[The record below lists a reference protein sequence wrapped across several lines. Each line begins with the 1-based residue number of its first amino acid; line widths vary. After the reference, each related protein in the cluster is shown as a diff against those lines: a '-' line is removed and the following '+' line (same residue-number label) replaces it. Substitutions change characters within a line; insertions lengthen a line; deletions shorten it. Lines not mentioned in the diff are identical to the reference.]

1 MPTESEMRSRRD
13 SWPPTQMRLKPTV
26 STKDDPLPSL
36 DDIDDDP
43 LTYFLTPAP
52 HIDDDDLDDA
62 MMDFDAGIEDASHP
76 RPIVRSVSPS
86 TLDGL
91 RKPGLRP
98 ISPDTSSEISTSNNE
113 EEEDEYDDDDDDQED
128 YISFSPNKH
137 GLLSLQDI
145 FANSRPPVRPKSP
158 AFGQSSNNTSS
169 NNGGLLSPGSQQ
181 LRGRSRGRNG
191 RQQTARSLSA
201 RRRPGQLWR
210 EPSPD
215 VWSIEEETEEELM
228 SDLGSSVGARSDV
241 DDVDEAS
248 RKGKKAAKPK
258 KKVRFMLPAKVD

>member
-1 MPTESEMRSRRD
+1 MSVMPTESEMRSRRD
-13 SWPPTQMRLKPTV
+13 SWPPTQVRLKPTV

-52 HIDDDDLDDA
+52 NMDDDDLDQV
-62 MMDFDAGIEDASHP
+62 MMDFDAGIEDASQP

-98 ISPDTSSEISTSNNE
+98 ISPDTSSDISTSNNE
-113 EEEDEYDDDDDDQED
+113 DEDDDDEE
-128 YISFSPNKH
+128 YISFSPSKH

-158 AFGQSSNNTSS
+158 AFNQSSNTT
-169 NNGGLLSPGSQQ
+169 LLSPASFSNSQ
-181 LRGRSRGRNG
+181 LRGRARGRG
-191 RQQTARSLSA
+191 RHGASSRNLTA
-201 RRRPGQLWR
+201 RRRAAAGGQLWR

-215 VWSIEEETEEELM
+215 VWSIEEETEEEMM
-228 SDLGSSVGARSDV
+228 SDMGSSVAAPSDV
-241 DDVDEAS
+241 GDDEVEGE
-248 RKGKKAAKPK
+248 GKRAMKPK
-258 KKVRFMLPAKVD
+258 KKVRFMLPAREGQ

>member
-13 SWPPTQMRLKPTV
+13 SWPPTQVRLKPTV

-52 HIDDDDLDDA
+52 NMDDDDDLDQV
-62 MMDFDAGIEDASHP
+62 MMDFDAGIEDATQP

-98 ISPDTSSEISTSNNE
+98 ISPDTSSDISTSNNE
-113 EEEDEYDDDDDDQED
+113 DEDDEDDEE
-128 YISFSPNKH
+128 YISFSPSKH
-137 GLLSLQDI
+137 GLVSLQDI

-158 AFGQSSNNTSS
+158 AFNQSANT
-169 NNGGLLSPGSQQ
+169 GLLSPASFSNPQ
-181 LRGRSRGRNG
+181 LRGRTRGRG
-191 RQQTARSLSA
+191 RHGASSRSLSA
-201 RRRPGQLWR
+201 QRRRAAAGGQLWR

-215 VWSIEEETEEELM
+215 VWSIEEETEEEMM
-228 SDLGSSVGARSDV
+228 SDMGSSVAAPSDV
-241 DDVDEAS
+241 GDDEIEGERLQE
-248 RKGKKAAKPK
+248 RKSMKPK
-258 KKVRFMLPAKVD
+258 KKVRFMLPAREG

>member
-26 STKDDPLPSL
+26 STKSDPLPSL

-52 HIDDDDLDDA
+52 LLDDDDMGDA
-62 MMDFDAGIEDASHP
+62 MFDFDAGIEDASSP
-76 RPIVRSVSPS
+76 RLFVRSVSPS

-98 ISPDTSSEISTSNNE
+98 MSPDTSSEISESNNE
-113 EEEDEYDDDDDDQED
+113 DEDDDDEED

-137 GLLSLQDI
+137 GLLSLRDL

-158 AFGQSSNNTSS
+158 AFNQTSNN
-169 NNGGLLSPGSQQ
+169 GLLSPTALSSSPK
-181 LRGRSRGRNG
+181 LRGRSRGRG
-191 RQQTARSLSA
+191 RHGASSRGHSA
-201 RRRPGQLWR
+201 TRRQGQLWR
-210 EPSPD
+210 QPSPD
-215 VWSIEEETEEELM
+215 VWSIEEETEEEMM
-228 SDLGSSVGARSDV
+228 SEMGSSVGAHSDTSDDD
-241 DDVDEAS
+241 DDVEAEK
-248 RKGKKAAKPK
+248 RKGKKAKSN
-258 KKVRFMLPAKVD
+258 KKVRFVLPAKEV